1 MALKTAF
8 FVCFLTCFSIIY
20 IVLSI
25 YMFSNFTKNG
35 YVDTIAHRKCNAKK
49 YVANAFEND
58 IIKANEKSN

>member
-1 MALKTAF
+1 
-8 FVCFLTCFSIIY
+8 
-20 IVLSI
+20 
-25 YMFSNFTKNG
+25 MFSNFTKNG